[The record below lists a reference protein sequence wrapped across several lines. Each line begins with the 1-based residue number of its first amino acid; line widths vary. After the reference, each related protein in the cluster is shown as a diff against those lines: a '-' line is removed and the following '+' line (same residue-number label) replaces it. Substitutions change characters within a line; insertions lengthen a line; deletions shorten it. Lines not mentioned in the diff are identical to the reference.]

1 MGERGQ
7 AVGVAGVV
15 GFQLAQRQRQHVTR
29 DAWTVNLAERAGEV
43 VRLVE
48 HHHLV
53 LRVALARRTHVQVQ
67 PQRLATLLVEN
78 QVVRQQH
85 QLQVRHGPSRRVVW
99 APAHA
104 ATRPQQVL
112 DRQVLQLRV
121 KSQQRT
127 HKQLAAHGR
136 FLLLRVERTARLAAA
151 PTALQEQTRVA
162 DLRVGGQLAN
172 AAAHA
177 RQAHSPRVDAEGAAP
192 AEQAAVHVPGPGRAP
207 ELLEHLVQLAVGARA
222 VEHLRHA
229 DGRVLLLG
237 RGRRDGV
244 QQQLLVVALDSLGPL
259 CFGSGCDGEKALQLA
274 TLVGVQLL
282 LELLELEQLLFP

>member
-1 MGERGQ
+1 M
-7 AVGVAGVV
+7 A
-15 GFQLAQRQRQHVTR
+15 
-29 DAWTVNLAERAGEV
+29 RAC
-43 VRLVE
+43 
-48 HHHLV
+48 
-53 LRVALARRTHVQVQ
+53 RTHVQVQ
-67 PQRLATLLVEN
+67 PQRRATLLVEN

-85 QLQVRHGPSRRVVW
+85 QLQVWHGPPRRVVR

-112 DRQVLQLRV
+112 DRQVLQLWV
-121 KSQQRT
+121 NSQGRT

-136 FLLLRVERTARLAAA
+136 FLLPRVERTARLAAA
-151 PTALQEQTRVA
+151 PAALQEQARVT

-172 AAAHA
+172 AASHA
-177 RQAHSPRVDAEGAAP
+177 WQAHSPRVDAEGAAP

-207 ELLEHLVQLAVGARA
+207 ELLEHLVQLAVGAGA

-259 CFGSGCDGEKALQLA
+259 CFGSGCDWEKALQLA
-274 TLVGVQLL
+274 PLVGVQLL
-282 LELLELEQLLFP
+282 PELLELERLLFP